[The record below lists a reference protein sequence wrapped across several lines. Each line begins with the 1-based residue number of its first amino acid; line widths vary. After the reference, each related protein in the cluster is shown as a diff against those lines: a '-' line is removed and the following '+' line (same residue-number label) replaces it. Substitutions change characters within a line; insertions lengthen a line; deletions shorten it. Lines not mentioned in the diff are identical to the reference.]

1 MTGKPEP
8 PGHTHSVHN
17 GKRLLTIDELAMM
30 QPGMD
35 RLMAEVGPRV
45 HRLYYAAGAGNWP
58 LAEYFL
64 RSVVK
69 QLKLC
74 ASSRPKYAGDIER
87 YLTEDVPPI
96 REAIRERSAAAFAAA
111 YTAFVDR
118 ANDYHRQYGKGF
130 IRWVTPPE
138 PPPDLDLSADVGG

>member
-1 MTGKPEP
+1 MQQ
-8 PGHTHSVHN
+8 HTHTVHN
-17 GKRLLTIDELAMM
+17 GKRSLTIDELAVM

-45 HRLYYAAGAGNWP
+45 HRLCYAARAGNWP

-74 ASSRPKYAGDIER
+74 ASARPRYAETIEA
-87 YLTEDVPPI
+87 YLTEDLPPL
-96 REAIRERSAAAFAAA
+96 RAALRAGDPAGFERA
-111 YTAFVDR
+111 YTHFVDR
-118 ANDYHRQYGKGF
+118 ANYYHAFYEKPYL
-130 IRWVTPPE
+130 RWVTPELPPE
-138 PPPDLDLSADVGG
+138 DLDLTAGLAAEPPTRS